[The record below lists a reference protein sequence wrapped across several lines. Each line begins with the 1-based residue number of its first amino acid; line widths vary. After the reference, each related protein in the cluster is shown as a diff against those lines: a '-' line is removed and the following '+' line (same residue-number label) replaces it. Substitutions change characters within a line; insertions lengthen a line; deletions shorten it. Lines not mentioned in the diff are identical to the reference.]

1 MDDKPLTS
9 ALDRRCGPADQVVRP
24 PVALGW
30 ALGWAFLGLTACGRA
45 PPAPTET
52 RIPPGLEER
61 FYPPPGWTWGALDA
75 GGAHLRYGVA
85 PPTKAVR
92 AEVLILPDAGEPAE
106 AWFETADNLIARNY
120 GVWVL
125 DLAGQGGSARSP
137 VMGERLQ
144 AASLDGDVAAVGAM
158 VNQVVRPRSRAPLI
172 LVGDG
177 LGAQLA
183 LRALAAPPP
192 GVTGAVLGAPALSDR
207 PDRLPGPLGTLSAQV
222 AQRIGLGVLFAD
234 GQHDW
239 RGSTARPQA
248 RGDVAGAWM
257 QTNPQLRAGGASL
270 SWTAAFDRSAA
281 AARDPA
287 LLHAVKTPVLMAA
300 DPADTAAHDA
310 CAALPAC
317 RFVGVKAGSPHLA
330 PDAAR
335 EPWLAATTAFIQER
349 AQGHAVAAAPVRG
362 GS

>member
-9 ALDRRCGPADQVVRP
+9 ALDRRCGAADQVVRRP
-24 PVALGW
+24 AALGW
-30 ALGWAFLGLTACGRA
+30 ALAWAFLELAACGRA

-61 FYPPPGWTWGALDA
+61 FYPPPSWTWGALDA

-106 AWFETADNLIARNY
+106 AWFETANNLIARNC

-125 DLAGQGGSARSP
+125 DLAGQGGSARAP
-137 VMGERLQ
+137 LMGERLR
-144 AASLDGDVAAVGAM
+144 AASLDGDVTALEAM

-183 LRALAAPPP
+183 LRALSDPPS

-207 PDRLPGPLGTLSAQV
+207 PDRLPGPLGALTAQI
-222 AQRIGLGVLFAD
+222 AQRIGLGFLFAE
-234 GQHDW
+234 GQHEW
-239 RGSTARPQA
+239 RGSTARPQT
-248 RGDVAGAWM
+248 RVDVAGAWM
-257 QTNPQLRAGGASL
+257 QTNSQLRIGGASL

-287 LLHAVKTPVLMAA
+287 LLHMAKTPVLMATDA
-300 DPADTAAHDA
+300 ADTAAHDV
-310 CAALPAC
+310 CTALPAC
-317 RFVGVKAGSPHLA
+317 RFLGVKAPAPHLA

-335 EPWLAATTAFIQER
+335 GPWLEAVAAFIQER
-349 AQGHAVAAAPVRG
+349 AQGHSVAAAPVRG
-362 GS
+362 Q